1 MEFDLTAFML
11 APSIEVFDRCRKDDL
26 LQIAQFFKIAV
37 SRHST
42 KKDIKTVL
50 QRKLVEDQILPELT
64 IASDA
69 EEEELALGLEKKPP
83 QVVQPSPLRL
93 SPDIPVAVRLKEL
106 ELEVK
111 RQEHQNK
118 LLRLRELEMEMEMKR
133 RDFDI
138 REPPQSPGLTS
149 FVSLPATVGAPVTST
164 PAAPVG
170 ETSAFPVFDVGK
182 HVKLVPPFREVEVDS
197 YFVAFERV
205 AGALLF
211 SREKQTLFD
220 KWCTTC
226 KVATF
231 QQLREL
237 MLLEDFKGCLS
248 DNLVVHLNEQKVSS
262 LAEAAVLVDEL
273 VLSHKVVFPHAVR
286 HEKVADAAV
295 QGKYVADAVKAVR
308 GGKQGGYR
316 PPSVRTTQR
325 VCFYCLDTG
334 HLIADCEAWKK
345 K

>member
-1 MEFDLTAFML
+1 M
-11 APSIEVFDRCRKDDL
+11 FDRCRKDDL

-93 SPDIPVAVRLKEL
+93 SPDVPVAVRLKEL

-138 REPPQSPGLTS
+138 REPPQSPGLPS
-149 FVSLPATVGAPVTST
+149 FVSLPAAVGAPVTST

-170 ETSAFPVFDVGK
+170 ETSAFPVQTSL
-182 HVKLVPPFREVEVDS
+182 HVKLVPPFREAEVDS

-205 AGALLF
+205 AGALRWPKEMWALLLQCKLIGKAQEVCASLPVDTSLNYDVVKVAVLRAYELVPEAYRQKFRNHKKAVTQTFVEF

-220 KWCTTC
+220 QWCTTC

-248 DNLVVHLNEQKVSS
+248 DDYGLCW
-262 LAEAAVLVDEL
+262 
-273 VLSHKVVFPHAVR
+273 
-286 HEKVADAAV
+286 
-295 QGKYVADAVKAVR
+295 
-308 GGKQGGYR
+308 
-316 PPSVRTTQR
+316 TTP
-325 VCFYCLDTG
+325 
-334 HLIADCEAWKK
+334 
-345 K
+345 